1 APRAPANVA
10 PSFLYARVMH
20 GDALT
25 GPACGAGHARG
36 GLVRPGR
43 RLRPGQRRD
52 LRPLPHL
59 AGGGRLRLLDLEPG
73 VPAGPGARGA
83 PVAAALARRPPAR
96 TDRSRHRRRPGP
108 DHAVDAA
115 VLAGRVRDLPGD
127 HLRRTGLPGLG
138 RGAAFGRRTA
148 WRAAFL
154 VLAGTVAAC

>member
-1 APRAPANVA
+1 
-10 PSFLYARVMH
+10 
-20 GDALT
+20 
-25 GPACGAGHARG
+25 
-36 GLVRPGR
+36 
-43 RLRPGQRRD
+43 
-52 LRPLPHL
+52 
-59 AGGGRLRLLDLEPG
+59 EPG
-73 VPAGPGARGA
+73 VPAGPGARGT

-154 VLAGTVAAC
+154 VLAGTVAACRLAVAGGLPQRRPVRACLRLDPRAGAAGAVAAAARRRLLAAAVAQRAHARQPRLCRRRTVGTG